1 MLPLPLSTSK
11 GLSPLH
17 LIILS
22 KRAVIGVLLGVIVL
36 LLGGW
41 FVLLILRLLGVNV
54 GGLFIGFFRGSS
66 DVGIWVET
74 CIF

>member
-1 MLPLPLSTSK
+1 MLPLPLSASK

-22 KRAVIGVLLGVIVL
+22 KRAMLSVFLGVIVL

-41 FVLLILRLLGVNV
+41 FVLLILMLLGVSV
-54 GGLFIGFFRGSS
+54 GGFS
-66 DVGIWVET
+66 
-74 CIF
+74 